1 MSDVLFIK
9 TSSLGDVIHHMP
21 AVTEA
26 RRARPDL
33 RFAWMVEEAFAPLVR
48 LHPAVEKVVPVAWR
62 RWRKSLYA
70 PATISEIA
78 RNMRAI
84 RSMQYELVVDTQ
96 GLLRTGILSR
106 VARGVR
112 HGYDSHS
119 IRESPASVFYDVR
132 HAVSR
137 ELHAVERNRVLSGL
151 ALDYAP
157 RGAPDFGLDRARFH
171 GDRAPYA
178 VLLHASPQ
186 SARQIYWAPYGRHR
200 GVADLRGEKAFCDD
214 AEKEK
219 IDGDDNDQRRQI
231 ENDITVHGQPP
242 ALLRAS

>member
-9 TSSLGDVIHHMP
+9 TCSLGDVFHHMP

-48 LHPAVEKVVPVAWR
+48 LHPAVETVVPVAWR

-70 PATISEIA
+70 PATISEIV

-84 RSMQYELVVDTQ
+84 RSTQYELVVDTQ

-112 HGYDSHS
+112 HGYDALS
-119 IRESPASVFYDVR
+119 IRDRSW
-132 HAVSR
+132 
-137 ELHAVERNRVLSGL
+137 NR
-151 ALDYAP
+151 
-157 RGAPDFGLDRARFH
+157 
-171 GDRAPYA
+171 
-178 VLLHASPQ
+178 
-186 SARQIYWAPYGRHR
+186 
-200 GVADLRGEKAFCDD
+200 
-214 AEKEK
+214 
-219 IDGDDNDQRRQI
+219 
-231 ENDITVHGQPP
+231 
-242 ALLRAS
+242 